1 MLTIFS
7 VPKPFGGDVG
17 LIQRNAIQSWL
28 RLSPPCEVILFGEEE
43 GTAQAAADFRIR
55 HEPDLVCNEYGTPL
69 VSDLFEKAHHLATQN
84 LLCYV
89 NSDIILLTDF
99 VKAVQRIRFKKFL
112 MVGQRWD
119 VNLKALWDFGQPT
132 WEALLREYVAHHG
145 TIHPPLGSDYF
156 VFPRNNDIGKIPPFA
171 IGRPG
176 WDNWLIY
183 RARKLHIPVIDVT
196 KVVTVI
202 HQNHDYSH
210 VLNQDGG
217 PWDGPEA
224 NRNRELMGGY
234 ECAFTLLESTH
245 IMTRR
250 VVRTALGYK
259 YQRKYHQTLSIII
272 PRIKAFVQF
281 LRRVAV
287 YFRFWGFT
295 R

>member
-1 MLTIFS
+1 M
-7 VPKPFGGDVG
+7 
-17 LIQRNAIQSWL
+17 QRNAIQSWL

-43 GTAQAAADFRIR
+43 GIAQVVVDLKIR

-69 VSDLFEKAHHLATQN
+69 VSDVFEKARHLGTQN

-89 NSDIILLTDF
+89 NSDIILLSDF
-99 VKAVQRIRFKKFL
+99 VKAIQRIHFKRFL

-119 VNLKALWDFGQPT
+119 VDLKALWDFGQPT
-132 WEALLREYVAHHG
+132 WEALLREYVSHHG

-156 VFPRNNDIGKIPPFA
+156 VFPRNEGIEKIPPFA

-183 RARKLHIPVIDVT
+183 KARKLHIPVIDAT

-210 VLNQDGG
+210 ILNQNGG

-224 NRNRELMGGY
+224 NRNRALMGGY

-245 IMTRR
+245 IMTPKA
-250 VVRTALGYK
+250 VRTALVYK
-259 YQRKYHQTLSIII
+259 YPRRCWQTMSIII
-272 PRIKAFVQF
+272 SRIKAFVQF
-281 LRRVAV
+281 LHRVGCC
-287 YFRFWGFT
+287 FRFW
-295 R
+295 